1 MSEWLDTFLRGDYGG
16 GALEPTGT
24 LFVLL
29 LAFVL
34 GQLIGWIYIWTHQTL
49 SYSQSFVASLTV
61 LPVIVALMMMLMAGS
76 LMIAFGLLAVF
87 AVVRFRN
94 VLKDTRDTTYILWT
108 IVEGMAVGTQRFT
121 TGVLGALAIAVVLL
135 YLRVS
140 SFGARYRFDAIL
152 SLEFLDNAQGARIQ
166 LQDLLRRHA
175 LSMRLTS
182 ERSVDAATVAMSY
195 RLQLRDPSRS
205 RELEQ
210 ELGQLDHVHHVSL
223 YMQEDESEV

>member
-16 GALEPTGT
+16 GALEPSGT
-24 LFVLL
+24 VFVLL

-121 TGVLGALAIAVVLL
+121 TAVLGALAIAIVLL
-135 YLRVS
+135 YLRIS

-152 SLEFLDNAQGARIQ
+152 SLEFLNHAQDARNQ
-166 LQDLLRRHA
+166 LLELLRRHA
-175 LSMRLTS
+175 IRMRLTS
-182 ERSVDAATVAMSY
+182 ERSVDATTVAMSY

-210 ELGQLDHVHHVSL
+210 ELTELAHIHHVSL